1 MGKLRFYLA
10 LAAGKMIYF
19 AEKLLHK
26 NATFFPGNVAV
37 KLCPDILK
45 YFKKPEKIIC
55 ITGTNGKTTVTNML
69 ISFYEK
75 KGYSVVNN
83 SFGSNVAG
91 GVVTAFLKDSTFTGR
106 CKKDAAILEIDEKSS
121 RLIFPYMEPDWLI
134 CTNLFRDSIKRNAHT
149 EYIAGILDKY
159 IPKRTRLI
167 VNADDLISSR
177 LAEGNERIY
186 FGIDKQEGESA
197 ESRNLI
203 RDINICPKCDTKL
216 VYDFVRYHHIG
227 QAHCP
232 KCGFSS
238 AKSDYAVTKIDY
250 NENTVSISEK
260 GNTEQYELLSDNIVN
275 IYNQVACVAILKEL
289 GFNTEDIR
297 TCLTKDSIVASRFS
311 CEMAGGVSIMTQLS
325 KGKNS
330 IACSR
335 ALDFINHFDSE
346 AKAVF
351 LMVDDLYEESEGSE
365 NTCWLYDADF
375 EYLAQDEVKRVVV
388 AGERCL
394 DHKLRLLM
402 AGVPKERIV
411 CVPEEK
417 DAVEPLVAA
426 VRSFGVDSIFILH
439 EVFGY
444 GRAGRVRESIK
455 ERLVSQNASKE
466 A

>member
-1 MGKLRFYLA
+1 MKKLRFYFAVFVGKIIYLTEKA
-10 LAAGKMIYF
+10 LR
-19 AEKLLHK
+19 K
-26 NATFFPGNVAV
+26 NATFFPGSIAV

-45 YFKKPEKIIC
+45 YFGKPEQIIC

-75 KGYSVVNN
+75 KGYSIVHN

-91 GVVTAFLKDSTFTGR
+91 GIVTSFLKDSSFTGK
-106 CKKDAAILEIDEKSS
+106 CKKDIAILEVDEKSS
-121 RLIFPYMEPDWLI
+121 RLVFPYMEPDWLI

-159 IPKRTRLI
+159 IPRKTKLI

-177 LAEGNERIY
+177 LAEGNKRLY
-186 FGIDKQEGESA
+186 FGIEKQENESGKND
-197 ESRNLI
+197 SLI
-203 RDINICPKCDTKL
+203 RDISICPKCDTKL
-216 VYDFVRYHHIG
+216 EYDFVRYHHIG

-232 KCGFSS
+232 KCGFAS
-238 AKSDYAVTKIDY
+238 AKSDYSVTEIKYD
-250 NENTVSISEK
+250 ENVVAISEK
-260 GNTEQYELLSDNIVN
+260 GKIERYELLSNNIVN
-275 IYNQVACVAILKEL
+275 IYNQVACVAVLKEL
-289 GFNTEDIR
+289 GFSSDDIK
-297 TCLTKDSIVASRFS
+297 TYLTRDSIVASRFS
-311 CEMAGGVSIMTQLS
+311 VVEAGRVRIMTQLS

-335 ALDFINHFDSE
+335 ALDFINHFDSK

-351 LMVDDLYEESEGSE
+351 LMVDDLYEEKEGSE

-388 AGERCL
+388 AGARNL

-402 AGVPKERIV
+402 AGVQRDRIV
-411 CVPEEK
+411 CVLEEK
-417 DAVEPLVAA
+417 DAVEPLVEA
-426 VRSFGVDSIFILH
+426 VKVLGVDSIFILH

-444 GRAGRVRESIK
+444 QRANQVRECVK
-455 ERLVSQNASKE
+455 ERLVSSDASN
-466 A
+466 